1 MADRRVW
8 VWIDLIE
15 GQPHPLSLELLTLAR
30 TIGTAEAVVIASGA
44 SAAVDVLGA
53 HGAQVVHVADDD
65 RFGGYLVEPQVRTL
79 AALIRSEQPNVVLF
93 PSMFAARDIQARLV
107 GRLGIGVVSNAVDVA
122 YDESGQIV
130 VTAPYGAE
138 TIGTVTLDGD
148 GPHLVQ
154 IRPKAFPIEEVG
166 GSAGVRE
173 VDATIEDADLRVRVL
188 ESVVEEAEGP
198 NLEDAEVIVSGGR
211 GLGSPDNYVIVEELA
226 RQLKG
231 APGATR
237 AIVDAGWVPYSH
249 QVGQTGKVVKPKL
262 YVACGISGAIQHLV
276 GMQGSANI
284 IAINTDEDAPIF
296 DVADF
301 GVVGDVKTVVPA
313 LTARLREEMS

>member
-1 MADRRVW
+1 MADRRAW
-8 VWIDLIE
+8 VWIDVIE
-15 GQPHPLSLELLTLAR
+15 GAPHPLSLELLTLAR
-30 TIGTAEAVVIASGA
+30 SIGSAEALVFAHDGA
-44 SAAVDVLGA
+44 GTVDSLGA
-53 HGAQVVHVADDD
+53 HGASVVHLADDA
-65 RFGGYLVEPQVRTL
+65 RFSEYLVEPQVRTL
-79 AALIRSEQPNVVLF
+79 AALIASEQPDLILF

-107 GRLGIGVVSNAVDVA
+107 GRLGIGVVSNATNVI
-122 YDESGQIV
+122 YDDAGQIV

-138 TIGTVTLDGD
+138 TIGTVTLQGD

-154 IRPKAFPIEEVG
+154 IRPKAFPIEDVG
-166 GSAGVRE
+166 GSAEVRQ
-173 VDATIEDADLRVRVL
+173 VDVAIDDGDLRVRVL
-188 ESVVEEAEGP
+188 DSVVEEAEGP

-211 GLGSPDNYVIVEELA
+211 GLGSPDNYVIIEELA
-226 RQLKG
+226 QQLKG

-262 YVACGISGAIQHLV
+262 YIACGISGAIQHLV

-296 DVADF
+296 DVADL
-301 GVVGDVKTVVPA
+301 GVVGDVKTIVPA